1 MSAIAKRIEDFA
13 IEMLL
18 TVKTDD
24 ATERTDADGSKAES
38 QKVLIYALL
47 MWGFTVL
54 LTWFG
59 ELTSNYFF
67 SQDSDSEKHSNEPPA
82 VSGNQDISS
91 DTHQSCN
98 SQSVSSLSIAEA
110 ERCLSL
116 YFALCTKVWFYLN
129 I

>member
-24 ATERTDADGSKAES
+24 ATERTDADGKKAES

-59 ELTSNYFF
+59 ELTSNFF
-67 SQDSDSEKHSNEPPA
+67 FHRILTQK
-82 VSGNQDISS
+82 
-91 DTHQSCN
+91 
-98 SQSVSSLSIAEA
+98 
-110 ERCLSL
+110 
-116 YFALCTKVWFYLN
+116 N
-129 I
+129 ILMNLQQ